1 MSQSKKTV
9 CFTVWIWLDAK
20 EHEIFKPITEWN
32 ITNKMSFQISFNTQ
46 LINAL
51 SALLSMCLLILNLGF
66 VESRDPLSAERRHR
80 QLAWIQE
87 IREKRVVHGISVF
100 SVIAAG
106 SRPRYGLV
114 HIRLVSTIRE
124 ALQEP
129 SLQGNHL
136 GLTAAPRLPGTHF
149 QCSVVLFNELL
160 RQITGEIIW
169 NSKARENG
177 AGFKDAALLKPS
189 CVELKYVKWS
199 GKNID
204 SVESS

>member
-1 MSQSKKTV
+1 M
-9 CFTVWIWLDAK
+9 
-20 EHEIFKPITEWN
+20 P
-32 ITNKMSFQISFNTQ
+32 FQISFNTQ

-51 SALLSMCLLILNLGF
+51 SALLSMCLFILNLGF

-129 SLQGNHL
+129 SL
-136 GLTAAPRLPGTHF
+136 
-149 QCSVVLFNELL
+149 
-160 RQITGEIIW
+160 
-169 NSKARENG
+169 
-177 AGFKDAALLKPS
+177 
-189 CVELKYVKWS
+189 
-199 GKNID
+199 
-204 SVESS
+204 